1 MASVFT
7 LGVCHRLRQRKA
19 ARRAAHRLPTM
30 RVTFLGGTGTVTGS
44 KTLLSHDGRHLLVD
58 CGLFQGLKQ
67 LRLRNREPLPLRPER
82 IDAVLLTH
90 AHLDHSGWVPRLVAQ
105 GFGGAVHCTEATRDL
120 CELLLLDS
128 AHLLQEEAAY
138 ANRHGFSRHQ
148 PALPL
153 YDEADVRR
161 ALRHFVAQRFDADF
175 APLHGARA
183 RFGSAGHL
191 LGAAHLHIEW
201 GGHSILFSG
210 DIGRDDDLL
219 MRPPAPPPAADTVV
233 IESTYG
239 DRLHA
244 AVEPLTSL
252 AQVINRT
259 AARGG
264 TVIVPAFAVGRAQTL
279 LYCIHQLKQARRIPD
294 LPVYLN
300 SPMAADATRLYQR
313 HAALHRLNPTQA
325 AAAFGVATIVNGVE
339 ASKRLNEQSWP
350 SVIVSASGMASG
362 GRVLHH
368 LKAYAPDPRN
378 TILFAGYQA
387 AGTRGAALVAGAP
400 SVKIHGQYVP
410 VRAEVVN
417 LDALSAHADRDG
429 LLSWLAR
436 LPRAPKGV
444 FVIHGEPVAAD
455 ALRLAIEERFGW
467 PAWVPE
473 PGRRIALDAP
483 RAAPVDPGQ
492 AAPQRLA

>member
-1 MASVFT
+1 M
-7 LGVCHRLRQRKA
+7 RL
-19 ARRAAHRLPTM
+19 
-30 RVTFLGGTGTVTGS
+30 TFLGGTGTVTGS
-44 KTLLSHDGRHLLVD
+44 KALLSHDGRHVLVD

-67 LRLRNREPLPLRPER
+67 LRLRNRDPLPLRPGR
-82 IDAVLLTH
+82 IDAVVLTH
-90 AHLDHSGWVPRLVAQ
+90 AHLDHSGFVPRLVAQ
-105 GFGGAVHCTEATRDL
+105 GYSGSVHATEATRDL
-120 CELLLLDS
+120 CELLLPDS
-128 AHLLQEEAAY
+128 GHLLEEEAAY

-153 YDEADVRR
+153 YDEADARR
-161 ALRHFVAQRFDADF
+161 ALRHFVVQRFDTPF
-175 APLHGARA
+175 APLSGLSA

-191 LGAAHLHIEW
+191 LGAAHLHLEW
-201 GGHSILFSG
+201 AGRTLLFSG

-233 IESTYG
+233 VESTYG

-244 AVEPLTSL
+244 ALEPLTAL
-252 AQVINRT
+252 AQVISRT

-264 TVIVPAFAVGRAQTL
+264 TVIVPAFAVGRAQAL
-279 LYCIHQLKQARRIPD
+279 LYCIHQLKQARRTPD

-313 HAALHRLNPTQA
+313 HAALHRLSPAQA
-325 AAAFGVATIVNGVE
+325 AAAFGVATIVNDVQ

-378 TILFAGYQA
+378 AILFAGFQA
-387 AGTRGAALVAGAP
+387 AGTRGAALVGGAT

-410 VRAEVVN
+410 VRAEVVH
-417 LDALSAHADRDG
+417 LEALSAHADRDG
-429 LLSWLAR
+429 LLAWLAR
-436 LPRAPKGV
+436 LPRAPKRV
-444 FVIHGEPVAAD
+444 LVNHGEPVAAD

-467 PAWVPE
+467 PTFVPE
-473 PGRRIALDAP
+473 QGRRIALD
-483 RAAPVDPGQ
+483 
-492 AAPQRLA
+492 